1 MRTFLAFAAAV
12 LLPTFIVTA
21 WYLYGQFAMFEPGDP
36 YIWVRTGRML
46 TICLSTA
53 TAYVVILGAPA
64 FLLLRK
70 LQGIR
75 WWSTIGTGFV
85 LGSLP
90 IAIITWPLRYPELR
104 TSASVDG
111 VSTMIDGT
119 PTVAGW
125 VQYASGFSTVG
136 LLGAAGALAFW
147 VVSRR

>member
-1 MRTFLAFAAAV
+1 MRTVVAFVAAV
-12 LLPTFIVTA
+12 LLPTFVVIT
-21 WYLYGQFAMFEPGDP
+21 WYLYGQFAMFEPDDP

-46 TICLSTA
+46 EICLSTA
-53 TAYVVILGAPA
+53 TAYVVILGVPA

-70 LQGIR
+70 LRGIR
-75 WWSTIGTGFV
+75 WWSTIGTGFI

-90 IAIITWPLRYPELR
+90 VAILTWPLRYPELR

-111 VSTMIDGT
+111 VQTMVDGT

-136 LLGAAGALAFW
+136 FLGAVGALAFW